1 VAGNITAGWKKSA
14 GNRFKL
20 KLKVPKETL
29 ASVYLPTTDLKTVK
43 IDGKTLAEKP
53 EIKAWQ
59 ESGRWVV
66 LAISS
71 GNYQFECETD
81 DE

>member
-1 VAGNITAGWKKSA
+1 VAGDITAAWEKSA
-14 GNRFKL
+14 GNHFTL
-20 KLKVPKETL
+20 KLKVPKETQ

-43 IDGKTLAEKP
+43 IDGKTLAEKS
-53 EIKAWQ
+53 EIKALL
-59 ESGRWVV
+59 ESGGWVV

-71 GNYQFECETD
+71 GTYQFECKTG